1 MGRTTV
7 RWLLALCLLGS
18 LSAPFLT
25 AGAASPVWAI
35 RGPHSTLYL
44 AGSVHLL
51 PANDSTL
58 PPGFAHA
65 YADSKRLVMEMDLGK
80 IDPLAVASWMMEH
93 GALPRGTSLRSILG
107 EQRYTRVSSVAAD
120 LGVSTEILDTQAP
133 WVVGLELTDL
143 EYLHQGFDP
152 QQGVEEQLVR
162 RAENDGKPTAGLE
175 TLSEELGGLE
185 ALSREDQVRMLD
197 QTMDELKDSQE
208 EMREILAAWRSGN
221 AAKLATLLSSE
232 YSSFPA
238 LYRPLV
244 TERNQR
250 WLPQIEQL
258 LKGDDNCMVI
268 VGSLHLVG
276 DGGLLDLL
284 RKDGFAPTQL
294 N

>member
-1 MGRTTV
+1 VGRTTV

-18 LSAPFLT
+18 LSAYFLT